1 MAKGLFQL
9 YLDPD
14 QRAYL
19 ARKSKET
26 GRAMAAM
33 VRELIDKARWEEEWR
48 EKEQQQQEER

>member
-9 YLDPD
+9 YLDPV
-14 QRAYL
+14 QRVYL
-19 ARKSKET
+19 RRKSKES
-26 GRAMAAM
+26 GRSMAAM